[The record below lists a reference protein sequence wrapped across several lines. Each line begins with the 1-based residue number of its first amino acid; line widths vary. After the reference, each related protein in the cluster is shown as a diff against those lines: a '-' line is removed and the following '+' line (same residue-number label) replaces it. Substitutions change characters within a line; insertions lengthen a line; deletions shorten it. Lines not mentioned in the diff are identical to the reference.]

1 MSNEYDKILSY
12 TCPEEGVLECQ
23 VSNGNVAHWFPYLS
37 LSEEMKKKFD
47 KKYPAMKKQYDEE
60 VAKIAKQERLEK
72 VADESWK
79 EAKKKAEEEKRR
91 KDEAKT
97 FTVKKILGVTKRT
110 VNRKRKVFIKVQW
123 EGTDPLTGEAYPD
136 GEVEYKHLSPAL
148 QDIYSETWFIN
159 GRRKK
164 RRRRKKT
171 KGKEKEKTN
180 GPEEKTNGTEEEKTN
195 DTEEDNDIVKLTPN
209 PIRSIQHYR
218 ESNFVDLSK
227 ITPQK
232 PASIDD
238 MLAIIEREANAALQ
252 KATVIDLQASTPMDE
267 MYKRVTDGVNKQAEL
282 KKALQTIKDVLAGS
296 IVSRN
301 ASHVD
306 GFHCD
311 VCNVNLSSKQ
321 KLDKHKQSKKHMEK
335 LRLSNMFN
343 STVNL

>member
-1 MSNEYDKILSY
+1 MSNEYDTILSY

-23 VSNGNVAHWFPYLS
+23 VSNGKVAHWFPYLS

-60 VAKIAKQERLEK
+60 VAKIVKQRRLEK
-72 VADESWK
+72 VANERWK
-79 EAKKKAEEEKRR
+79 EQEKKAEEEKQR
-91 KDEAKT
+91 KDEGKT

-136 GEVEYKHLSPAL
+136 GEVEYKHLSPDL
-148 QDIYSETWFIN
+148 QHIYSETWFIN
-159 GRRKK
+159 GKRKK
-164 RRRRKKT
+164 RRRKVQTKKTTKVAEQKT
-171 KGKEKEKTN
+171 KGIE
-180 GPEEKTNGTEEEKTN
+180 EEKTNG
-195 DTEEDNDIVKLTPN
+195 TEEDNDIVKLTPN

-238 MLAIIEREANAALQ
+238 MLTIIEREANAALQ

-267 MYKRVTDGVNKQAEL
+267 MYRRVADGVNKQAEL

-296 IVSRN
+296 LVSRD

-321 KLDKHKQSKKHMEK
+321 KLDKHKQSKKHIEK
-335 LRLSNMFN
+335 LHVSNMFD

>member
-1 MSNEYDKILSY
+1 MSNEYDTILSY

-23 VSNGNVAHWFPYLS
+23 VSNGKVAHWFPYLS
-37 LSEEMKKKFD
+37 LSEEMREKFD

-60 VAKIAKQERLEK
+60 VAKIAEQERLEK
-72 VADESWK
+72 VADKRWK
-79 EAKKKAEEEKRR
+79 EQWKELKQKNDEGKA
-91 KDEAKT
+91 

-136 GEVEYKHLSPAL
+136 GEVEYKDLSPAL
-148 QDIYSETWFIN
+148 QDVYSETWFIN

-164 RRRRKKT
+164 RRRTVRTQKT
-171 KGKEKEKTN
+171 KRVEEE
-180 GPEEKTNGTEEEKTN
+180 EEKTNG
-195 DTEEDNDIVKLTPN
+195 TEEDNDIVKLTPN

-252 KATVIDLQASTPMDE
+252 KATVIDLQASTPMEE
-267 MYKRVTDGVNKQAEL
+267 MLKRVTDGVNKQAEL
-282 KKALQTIKDVLAGS
+282 KNALQTIKDVLAGS

-321 KLDKHKQSKKHMEK
+321 KLDKHKQSKKHIEK
-335 LRLSNMFN
+335 LRSSDVFN

>member
-1 MSNEYDKILSY
+1 MSNEYDTILAY

-23 VSNGNVAHWFPYLS
+23 VSNGKVSHWFPYVS
-37 LSEEMKKKFD
+37 LSEEMKKNFD
-47 KKYPAMKKQYDEE
+47 KKYPAMKKQYDDE
-60 VAKIAKQERLEK
+60 VAKIAEQERLEK
-72 VADESWK
+72 AAVKMWK
-79 EAKKKAEEEKRR
+79 EQKKKAEEEKQR
-91 KDEAKT
+91 KDEGKT

-110 VNRKRKVFIKVQW
+110 VNRKRKVLIKVQW

-180 GPEEKTNGTEEEKTN
+180 APEEKTNG
-195 DTEEDNDIVKLTPN
+195 TEEDNDIVKLTPN

-252 KATVIDLQASTPMDE
+252 KATVIDLQASTPMAE

-321 KLDKHKQSKKHMEK
+321 KLDKHKQSKKHIEK
-335 LRLSNMFN
+335 LQSNMFDKLQSN
-343 STVNL
+343 MFDSTVNL